1 MLNHKIFPFNI
12 FMIEFCIVYVCAFM
26 CVCAV
31 YGVVYMCADANHG
44 CRCMYYH
51 TDVDECASS
60 NGGCQH
66 NCTNIIGSYYCT
78 CAGGY
83 VLNDDGHSCMGIGMF
98 TSFLSGTLFAYS
110 GSSGTCEYRES

>member
-1 MLNHKIFPFNI
+1 
-12 FMIEFCIVYVCAFM
+12 MIEFCIVYVCAFM